1 MELHPNFSESQ
12 VQGSFF
18 SASTLRE
25 RMRDA
30 CYLGLESLE
39 KARLKKQRGK
49 MTLVSRRAYLGKVK
63 VVKPEKVRSTYLQKT
78 EEFRTRKL

>member
-1 MELHPNFSESQ
+1 MELHSNFSESQ
-12 VQGSFF
+12 VQGSLF

-25 RMRDA
+25 RTRDA
-30 CYLGLESLE
+30 CYLGSESLE

-63 VVKPEKVRSTYLQKT
+63 VVKPEKVRSIYCAKD
-78 EEFRTRKL
+78 RRI